1 VDFYYFDA
9 SVLVK
14 AYIWE
19 VGTED
24 VRQVLR
30 DARAA
35 VPSARIMTSRIA
47 FAEAMSAVARRESA
61 RQLTPTEAVEIARRL
76 QADFAGPV
84 APFVVFDA
92 GRSVIHYA
100 ANIAR
105 QHRLR
110 ALDAIHLAT
119 ALSVR
124 FNMPSRFGFQF
135 GSADKRLNVAAGHE
149 GLSIF
154 NPQSPIPTGIVGS
167 VVPPV

>member
-1 VDFYYFDA
+1 MPY
-9 SVLVK
+9 
-14 AYIWE
+14 
-19 VGTED
+19 
-24 VRQVLR
+24 
-30 DARAA
+30 
-35 VPSARIMTSRIA
+35 
-47 FAEAMSAVARRESA
+47 
-61 RQLTPTEAVEIARRL
+61 
-76 QADFAGPV
+76 
-84 APFVVFDA
+84 VVFDA
-92 GRSVIHYA
+92 GRSVTHYA

-135 GSADKRLNVAAGHE
+135 GSADKRLNVAASHE

-154 NPQSPIPTGIVGS
+154 NPQSAIPTGIVGS